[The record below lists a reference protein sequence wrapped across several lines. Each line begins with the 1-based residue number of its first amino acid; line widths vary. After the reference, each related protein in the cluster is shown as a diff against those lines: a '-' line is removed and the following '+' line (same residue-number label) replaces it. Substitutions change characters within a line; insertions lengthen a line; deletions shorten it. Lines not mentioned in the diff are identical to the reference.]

1 MKKILITGGSGYLG
15 TSLALNL
22 KKKYKVYLG
31 SRNNYLNSKVQDL
44 TKCETFPLDITN
56 INSVKDIINR
66 TKPNIIIHAAA
77 SKYVDI
83 SEINPNE
90 CIDTNVLGSQNIARV
105 AIDNKLDSVIGIS
118 TDKAAPPYSNI
129 YGLTKSLMERL
140 FSKLAFQSKTKFS
153 CVRFGNIV
161 WSTGSVFP
169 VWTKMMN
176 KNNIIYS
183 TGPNMRRF
191 FFTVKEAC
199 TLVETAINEIKYLN
213 GKILISKMKSA
224 KIEDILNIW
233 CDIFNSK
240 WKKIANREG
249 DKIDENLIG
258 LSEVSNAFIHKFK
271 KKEYILLDY
280 KKNNCRDFKD
290 SVSSKNSAK
299 LSNKE
304 IKDLI
309 LSK

>member
-105 AIDNKLDSVIGIS
+105 AIDNKITI
-118 TDKAAPPYSNI
+118 THI
-129 YGLTKSLMERL
+129 
-140 FSKLAFQSKTKFS
+140 
-153 CVRFGNIV
+153 
-161 WSTGSVFP
+161 
-169 VWTKMMN
+169 
-176 KNNIIYS
+176 
-183 TGPNMRRF
+183 
-191 FFTVKEAC
+191 
-199 TLVETAINEIKYLN
+199 
-213 GKILISKMKSA
+213 
-224 KIEDILNIW
+224 
-233 CDIFNSK
+233 
-240 WKKIANREG
+240 
-249 DKIDENLIG
+249 
-258 LSEVSNAFIHKFK
+258 
-271 KKEYILLDY
+271 
-280 KKNNCRDFKD
+280 
-290 SVSSKNSAK
+290 
-299 LSNKE
+299 
-304 IKDLI
+304 
-309 LSK
+309 